1 MFCKMRITIV
11 WFFVFAFVSPYL
23 VIAQN
28 YPIKSI
34 RIVVPFSAGGFS
46 DLYARIIASKLQESG
61 GQPVIV
67 ENRPGAGG
75 NIGTEIV
82 ARSAGDGY
90 NLLMGGIGTHAINP
104 AVYRKLPY
112 DPFRDFT
119 PIAFVVDSE
128 GVLVIHPSIPV
139 YKIRDLI
146 AISKMT
152 NHQKNDVILTFGTAG
167 SGSTSHLA
175 AEVFKS
181 MAQVNWI
188 HVPYKSN
195 ASAVSELVGGQISM
209 VFAPVSISLPFI
221 KSQRLRA
228 IAVMGKDRSDTIPS
242 VPTVDESG
250 LPGFEVKNWAGLFAP
265 SGTALTIVTR
275 LNAEVVKTLQT
286 PEIKARLVGEG
297 LRANLGSADQFANF
311 VKSEFMKWGQ
321 VVRAIG
327 IGEE

>member
-1 MFCKMRITIV
+1 MFRIIRVSIV
-11 WFFVFAFVSPYL
+11 CIFVFAFVSPYL

-209 VFAPVSISLPFI
+209 VFAPVSIALPFI

>member
-1 MFCKMRITIV
+1 
-11 WFFVFAFVSPYL
+11 
-23 VIAQN
+23 
-28 YPIKSI
+28 
-34 RIVVPFSAGGFS
+34 
-46 DLYARIIASKLQESG
+46 
-61 GQPVIV
+61 
-67 ENRPGAGG
+67 
-75 NIGTEIV
+75 
-82 ARSAGDGY
+82 
-90 NLLMGGIGTHAINP
+90 
-104 AVYRKLPY
+104 
-112 DPFRDFT
+112 
-119 PIAFVVDSE
+119 
-128 GVLVIHPSIPV
+128 
-139 YKIRDLI
+139 
-146 AISKMT
+146 
-152 NHQKNDVILTFGTAG
+152 
-167 SGSTSHLA
+167 
-175 AEVFKS
+175 
-181 MAQVNWI
+181 
-188 HVPYKSN
+188 
-195 ASAVSELVGGQISM
+195 M
-209 VFAPVSISLPFI
+209 VFAPVSIALPFI